1 MQNILVVSGH
11 TDLNNSVANKAILER
26 LEDKLPQAEFVYLDK
41 LYPDFKIDA
50 SAEQE
55 KLLNAGI
62 IVLQFPIFW
71 YAMPSLLSRWLEET
85 FQHGFSHGSTG
96 DKLKGKKLIASFT
109 TGAPEFMY
117 SYEGAQKYPIEDFP
131 PADKGNV
138 QFVRIWTTVDMS
150 TRAEYLIKI
159 EMTSE
164 KMAEMK
170 EKAVMHADK
179 LLELLQDV
187 VNTENYL

>member
-26 LEDKLPQAEFVYLDK
+26 LENKLPQAEFVYLDK
-41 LYPDFKIDA
+41 LYSDFQIDVE
-50 SAEQE
+50 AEQE
-55 KLLNAGI
+55 KLLNADI

-117 SYEGAQKYPIEDFP
+117 SYEGAQKYPIEDFLP
-131 PADKGNV
+131 P
-138 QFVRIWTTVDMS
+138 
-150 TRAEYLIKI
+150 IKAMCNLCGLDYFGYVYTGGVSYQNRNDI
-159 EMTSE
+159 E
-164 KMAEMK
+164 KWLK
-170 EKAVMHADK
+170 
-179 LLELLQDV
+179 
-187 VNTENYL
+187 